1 MDEERI
7 ERAERRGKRDRG
19 PGLRGALS
27 FVLSASAVLALSL
40 GIAWPLWAAAT
51 GARRAY
57 DAVFAAALL
66 AVAGLAAFR
75 VRAAR
80 VARAR
85 SGGPRKEAR
94 R

>member
-1 MDEERI
+1 MDEGRI
-7 ERAERRGKRDRG
+7 ERAERRERRG
-19 PGLRGALS
+19 RGSGLRGALS
-27 FVLSASAVLALSL
+27 FFLSASAVLALSL

-57 DAVFAAALL
+57 DAIFAAALL
-66 AVAGLAAFR
+66 AVACLAVLK

-85 SGGPRKEAR
+85 SRGPRKEAGR
-94 R
+94 